1 MANPEKHQRSGR
13 PFSRHSAYFCALLAI
28 MAAVILRQIG
38 FRVEEPL
45 SFLCNILRCVLY
57 ISLFAAWGISLR
69 WRIIQPQ
76 VRRYLTATAALM
88 VLWITV
94 RSIRYMMAQDPW
106 VLRHL
111 WYLYYLPMLFIPLL
125 AVLVAL
131 SLGKGDHFRLPQ
143 WTTLLYLPTA
153 ALLLLVLTND
163 LHQLVFVFPAHA
175 AVWANDY
182 RYGPGYYGAVGWM
195 MLCAL
200 LALATMLRKCR
211 MPHSRNI
218 LVLPFVPAML
228 AIIYGV
234 LYIARV
240 PLLRALAGDV
250 TVVFCLLFAAVLES
264 CIACGLIQSNT
275 GYAELFMA
283 SRLGAQ
289 ITDRQNNVCLLSA
302 NALTLTAA
310 QRALAQTR
318 PLTLDKNTLAKSRLI
333 RFGHVLWQEDITA
346 LSEAIEQIR
355 ENCSDL
361 AERNRI
367 RQENLATGKKILA
380 LQEKNRA
387 TDLLHRETARQC
399 YASHNR
405 SAARVPHL

>member
-1 MANPEKHQRSGR
+1 MG
-13 PFSRHSAYFCALLAI
+13 
-28 MAAVILRQIG
+28 
-38 FRVEEPL
+38 
-45 SFLCNILRCVLY
+45 
-57 ISLFAAWGISLR
+57 
-69 WRIIQPQ
+69 
-76 VRRYLTATAALM
+76 
-88 VLWITV
+88 
-94 RSIRYMMAQDPW
+94 PW
-106 VLRHL
+106 
-111 WYLYYLPMLFIPLL
+111 
-125 AVLVAL
+125 
-131 SLGKGDHFRLPQ
+131 
-143 WTTLLYLPTA
+143 
-153 ALLLLVLTND
+153 
-163 LHQLVFVFPAHA
+163 
-175 AVWANDY
+175 
-182 RYGPGYYGAVGWM
+182 GWM

-289 ITDRQNNVCLLSA
+289 ITDRQNDACLLSA

-318 PLTLDKNTLAKSRLI
+318 PLTLDKNTLVKS
-333 RFGHVLWQEDITA
+333 GPSA
-346 LSEAIEQIR
+346 LPCAVAGGYHR
-355 ENCSDL
+355 
-361 AERNRI
+361 
-367 RQENLATGKKILA
+367 A
-380 LQEKNRA
+380 LR
-387 TDLLHRETARQC
+387 
-399 YASHNR
+399 SH
-405 SAARVPHL
+405 